1 MALCSSPHIQCL
13 RELASKV
20 RSIEAR
26 PQVLGDFHVYIA
38 STILVPSLCVG
49 RWFLEMAFSRI
60 LVLERAIPA
69 MLLETA
75 LAITYKINLRE
86 IPPKISNHQ
95 KKTYVIFPVMS
106 YESERDQGEGRG
118 KHRTCWEIQEEEGTW
133 AV

>member
-1 MALCSSPHIQCL
+1 M
-13 RELASKV
+13 
-20 RSIEAR
+20 
-26 PQVLGDFHVYIA
+26 LGDFHVYTA

-60 LVLERAIPA
+60 LVLERTIPA

-75 LAITYKINLRE
+75 LAITYKIN
-86 IPPKISNHQ
+86 PQISNHQ
-95 KKTYVIFPVMS
+95 KKTYVIFPMMS

-118 KHRTCWEIQEEEGTW
+118 KHRTCWEIQEEEETW